1 MSLLKSQSVRKCLQS
16 IVQPGIWRHLLL
28 HSGIIRE
35 NLNKTSAIKTTTRES
50 SSQKRTD
57 KATFQSIWCQWPV
70 VMATSQLTASILL
83 QWWWRPSFGICKHFS
98 SRIFYF
104 LLLPNII
111 SSNYIISWYLQTLS
125 QQQDLSFQDIE
136 TQASQLA
143 IQLPPM
149 RLISKGIFM
158 CMTYHPLF
166 AKHHSLTTVHLD
178 HNSKINTFRRVARP
192 RPLTSGRPSCLLVD
206 KVIAVLRV
214 LRETPHRRRKFKS
227 SSSSSSWPFL
237 VPPLNFSMQQL
248 FWPQSTQL
256 TFQTEKVALHWQLS
270 MSTMTFCRWGKSVK
284 THNFENFSKNCWNSL
299 KSCLPAQLTVFYRGF
314 LGRKLLIQ
322 VRLIR

>member
-1 MSLLKSQSVRKCLQS
+1 MSFYDSPKKSISEKMSAIDRPK
-16 IVQPGIWRHLLL
+16 PGIWRHLLL

-57 KATFQSIWCQWPV
+57 KATFQSISCQWPV

-83 QWWWRPSFGICKHFS
+83 QWWWRPSFGICNICEHYLS
-98 SRIFYF
+98 TRIFCF
-104 LLLPNII
+104 LLLP
-111 SSNYIISWYLQTLS
+111 NYIISWYLQTLS

-158 CMTYHPLF
+158 CMMYHPLF

-178 HNSKINTFRRVARP
+178 HNSKINTFRGVARP
-192 RPLTSGRPSCLLVD
+192 SPLTSFLLTFWQGHCSVESVERD
-206 KVIAVLRV
+206 TASEKKVQILIVFLFLAVLGATSQLFNATTLLTSINPTYISNRKGGFALTALNV
-214 LRETPHRRRKFKS
+214 NHDFLQVREKFKD
-227 SSSSSSWPFL
+227 
-237 VPPLNFSMQQL
+237 
-248 FWPQSTQL
+248 
-256 TFQTEKVALHWQLS
+256 
-270 MSTMTFCRWGKSVK
+270 
-284 THNFENFSKNCWNSL
+284 FENFSTNCWNSL